1 MRQAVGSHKGA
12 DGLDTKACTQGTTQC
27 WGISDQT
34 KTVLKSVLKTE
45 HMSSCLCVRVKSWGT
60 SSTLQ
65 TH

>member
-45 HMSSCLCVRVKSWGT
+45 HMSSCLCVRVKS
-60 SSTLQ
+60 
-65 TH
+65 